1 MYEKKVEDGFEVL
14 EIEKGGW
21 VEAIFAKLKP
31 ETEKMI
37 IDVNEHKRNEDDDE
51 LDNDLLDDDGFDDEY
66 DEEQMLE
73 ESYRTTFETE
83 PEDLSL
89 ESAEVE
95 DDYDD

>member
-1 MYEKKVEDGFEVL
+1 M
-14 EIEKGGW
+14 GGSHFRQA
-21 VEAIFAKLKP
+21 EAGNG
-31 ETEKMI
+31 KMI